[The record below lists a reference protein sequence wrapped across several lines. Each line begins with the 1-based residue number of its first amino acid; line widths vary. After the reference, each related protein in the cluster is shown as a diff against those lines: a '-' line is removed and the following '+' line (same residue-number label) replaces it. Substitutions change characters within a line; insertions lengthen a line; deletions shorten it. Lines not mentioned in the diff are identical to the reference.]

1 MDGEESEVRVPSGD
15 RSGLRIGL
23 LSRGARPPGRQ
34 SAQAVERLAPLYEV
48 LGRLGV
54 VVEPVVYAEDAVAEV
69 RAQILELDGVLV
81 WVNPVQDGVD
91 RSRLDALLLEAA
103 DRGVWVSAHPDVIA
117 RMGTK
122 EVLYT
127 TRHLGWGSATEIY
140 RSEQEL
146 AERFPARIAKHGVLV
161 LKQGRGTGGAGV
173 WRVELVG
180 PSCQSSQEPGP
191 DALVR
196 VQHAK
201 TRDPTAEEMP
211 LTRFLER
218 CRGYFSGS
226 GVMVDQPF
234 QQRLA
239 EGMIRAYFVHD
250 QLVGFQHQWPEALL
264 PGAGADTGAGAG
276 AGGAV
281 DRPPTTRPPRMHVM
295 EPPETPAYRGLRQ
308 SLEAEWIPQMARLL
322 DLDAAALPVIWDADF
337 LYGPTTVTG
346 DDTFVL
352 CEINASCVWP
362 FPPSA
367 ASTIAEA
374 ALDRVAQAT
383 AAGSAPDR
391 PLVTDW

>member
-1 MDGEESEVRVPSGD
+1 MDGRESELTSPSGG
-15 RSGLRIGL
+15 RGGPRIGL

-34 SAQAVERLAPLYEV
+34 SARAAERLAPLYEAFAA
-48 LGRLGV
+48 LGV
-54 VVEPVVYAEDAVAEV
+54 LVEPVVYADDAFAEV
-69 RAQILELDGVLV
+69 RAQMLELDGVLV

-91 RSRLDALLLEAA
+91 RARLDVLLREVA

-122 EVLYT
+122 EVLHT

-146 AERFPARIAKHGVLV
+146 AERFPARIAEHGVLV

-173 WRVELVG
+173 WRVELIG
-180 PSCQSSQEPGP
+180 PSGDSWGDPGP
-191 DALVR
+191 ASLVR
-196 VQHAK
+196 VQHAQAG
-201 TRDPTAEEMP
+201 DPTAEEMP

-218 CRGYFSGS
+218 CHGYFSEFGI
-226 GVMVDQPF
+226 MVDQPF

-264 PGAGADTGAGAG
+264 HPHGTAGTGRAADGADGLPA
-276 AGGAV
+276 
-281 DRPPTTRPPRMHVM
+281 TTRPPRMHVM
-295 EPPETPAYRGLRQ
+295 EPPDMPAYRRLRQ

-337 LYGPTTVTG
+337 LHGPTTATG

-383 AAGSAPDR
+383 SRRVG
-391 PLVTDW
+391 T